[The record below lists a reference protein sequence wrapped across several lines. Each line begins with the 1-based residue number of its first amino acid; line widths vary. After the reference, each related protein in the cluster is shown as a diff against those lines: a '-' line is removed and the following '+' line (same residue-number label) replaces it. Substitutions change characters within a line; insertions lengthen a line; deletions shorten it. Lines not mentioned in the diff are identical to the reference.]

1 MRQARIAFSLL
12 AVVAVAGCQE
22 DPEPVTQVPAP
33 APYDSSYTP
42 IDPVAI
48 DPGTAS
54 GSFEP
59 GSAAGQPG
67 GAAAAPGVPG
77 VAANTYTIQKG
88 DTLWSIATA
97 VYGDGQKWVDIAQA
111 NPSVDPAKLAIG
123 QQITLP

>member
-22 DPEPVTQVPAP
+22 DPEPVSQVPAP
-33 APYDSSYTP
+33 APYDTAYTP

-48 DPGTAS
+48 EPGTAS
-54 GSFEP
+54 GAYEP
-59 GSAAGQPG
+59 GAVTNQPDAGT
-67 GAAAAPGVPG
+67 AAPGVPG
-77 VAANTYTIQKG
+77 VANNTYTIQKG

-111 NPSVDPAKLAIG
+111 NPSVDPGKLAIG